1 MRKYLIL
8 GVAIILAAPTVAS
21 AAQEQAAIFGF
32 PTGYTSINPTS
43 CKFLHPE
50 VDVKPN
56 ALERYARAEDIRDD
70 VLFQCIR
77 KLAVK
82 ANQPQPPTLPQ
93 VDHCWDNPVP
103 AVKLVHR
110 DDWQGVAEFQAYV
123 AAVRA
128 CELARA
134 S

>member
-82 ANQPQPPTLPQ
+82 ANKPQPPSTPQ

-103 AVKLVHR
+103 QVHIIR
-110 DDWQGVAEFQAYV
+110 KDDWVGVQELRDYV
-123 AAVRA
+123 AAVQA
-128 CELARA
+128 CELAR
-134 S
+134 